1 MAKPTAQKQA
11 IEAIPA
17 PVDPVARSAAPDFAD
32 LDLESAI
39 ADELLDSVDWSKVRA
54 AMFTKVKQRF
64 IDWLINSGD
73 RPVVISAFPE
83 LAQLPS
89 ADSEVT
95 AS

>member
-1 MAKPTAQKQA
+1 MALKNSKATTAP
-11 IEAIPA
+11 ETP
-17 PVDPVARSAAPDFAD
+17 PETVAQRAAPDIAD

-39 ADELLDSVDWSKVRA
+39 ADQLLDEIDWAKVRA

-73 RPVVISAFPE
+73 RPVVISPFPE

-89 ADSEVT
+89 AQGEGATD
-95 AS
+95 A